1 MAAAGQK
8 SLVLGYLNT
17 ANVATLNL
25 FTALENSV
33 DEDELDTWSVA
44 QEELQAAFTDSIS
57 AYS

>member
-33 DEDELDTWSVA
+33 DEDELDTLSVA

>member
-1 MAAAGQK
+1 
-8 SLVLGYLNT
+8 LNT

-33 DEDELDTWSVA
+33 NENELDTLTVA
-44 QEELQAAFTDSIS
+44 QEELQAAFTNSIS

>member
-8 SLVLGYLNT
+8 SLALGYLNT

-33 DEDELDTWSVA
+33 DEDELDTLSVA

>member
-17 ANVATLNL
+17 GNVATLNL

-33 DEDELDTWSVA
+33 NENELDTLSVA
-44 QEELQAAFTDSIS
+44 QEELQAAFTNSIG

>member
-17 ANVATLNL
+17 ANVATLSL

-33 DEDELDTWSVA
+33 NENELDTLSVA
-44 QEELQAAFTDSIS
+44 QEELQAAFTNSIS

>member
-8 SLVLGYLNT
+8 SLVLDYLNT

-33 DEDELDTWSVA
+33 NENELDTLTVA
-44 QEELQAAFTDSIS
+44 QEELQAAFTNSIS